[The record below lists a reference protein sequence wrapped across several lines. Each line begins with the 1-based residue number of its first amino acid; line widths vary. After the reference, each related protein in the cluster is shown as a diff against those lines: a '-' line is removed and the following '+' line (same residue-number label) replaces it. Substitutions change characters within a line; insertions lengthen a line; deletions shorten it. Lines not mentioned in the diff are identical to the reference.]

1 MSEEGGSSSKGG
13 NAEVTKPRPRPAALK
28 YVVLRTTAGQESNV
42 ALMLEASAKAIGTK
56 GIYSIIVPPEIKGY
70 IIIETEGLHVV
81 HRVARDIKH
90 VKGKAMGS
98 LRREEVERMIK
109 VKPPIEELKPG
120 DMVEIVSGPFKGL
133 KASVISV
140 DVQKNLVTLN
150 ILEASFKMEATIP
163 ADNVRPL
170 KRK

>member
-1 MSEEGGSSSKGG
+1 VLKMESSSESGG
-13 NAEVTKPRPRPAALK
+13 TGTKRVRALPK
-28 YVVLRTTAGQESNV
+28 YVILRTTAGQEVNV
-42 ALMLEASAKAIGTK
+42 ALMLEASSQALKSK

-70 IIIETEGLHVV
+70 IIIETEGLHIV

-98 LRREEVERMIK
+98 LRPDEVERLIK
-109 VKPPIEELKPG
+109 VKPPIEELRPG
-120 DMVEIVSGPFKGL
+120 DIVEIISGPFKGL

-140 DVQKNLVTLN
+140 DTQKNLVTLN

-163 ADNVRPL
+163 ADNVRL
-170 KRK
+170 YKRR

>member
-1 MSEEGGSSSKGG
+1 MSSEEGSTNSGERRRVPIS
-13 NAEVTKPRPRPAALK
+13 K
-28 YVVLRTTAGQESNV
+28 YVVLRTTAGQEVNV
-42 ALMLEASAKAIGTK
+42 ALMLEAASKSVKAR

-98 LRREEVERMIK
+98 LRRDEVERLIK

-120 DMVEIVSGPFKGL
+120 DIVEIISGPFKGL
-133 KASVISV
+133 KASVVSV
-140 DVQKNLVTLN
+140 DMQKNLVTLN

-163 ADNVRPL
+163 ADNVR
-170 KRK
+170 